1 MCLWCCGHHVP
12 PLPLNPSPSAAG
24 NEQKSSQEQLKSLI
38 KITWSC
44 LIHFCNLAVLFL
56 KIRIVPSAK
65 LQRKWGALSM
75 AQEKGEKKTHNPLA
89 VFPFDMTDKGKCVKK
104 VLKPHCRTG
113 RGKQTTPRHMPIIPI
128 KMHSNSFLFS
138 SASLSHP
145 SEQTCLTTQCGR
157 F

>member
-1 MCLWCCGHHVP
+1 
-12 PLPLNPSPSAAG
+12 
-24 NEQKSSQEQLKSLI
+24 
-38 KITWSC
+38 
-44 LIHFCNLAVLFL
+44 
-56 KIRIVPSAK
+56 
-65 LQRKWGALSM
+65 M

-89 VFPFDMTDKGKCVKK
+89 VSPFDMTDKGKCVKK